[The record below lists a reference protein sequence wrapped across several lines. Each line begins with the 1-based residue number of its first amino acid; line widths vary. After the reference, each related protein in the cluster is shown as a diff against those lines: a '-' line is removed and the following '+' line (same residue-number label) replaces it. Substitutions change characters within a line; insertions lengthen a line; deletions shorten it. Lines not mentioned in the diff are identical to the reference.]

1 MENSKYIDLKE
12 MILKELSVLEDSLD
26 GSKDTSKIVE
36 LDQQLIGRLS
46 RMDSIRDKEMTKA
59 NIGRR
64 IQKKSQLIEALARLK
79 EADFGFCIDCGEEID
94 IRRLRIN
101 PIVRKCFSCMQD

>member
-79 EADFGFCIDCGEEID
+79 ESDFGFCIDCGEEID

>member
-46 RMDSIRDKEMTKA
+46 RMDSIQDKEMTRA

-79 EADFGFCIDCGEEID
+79 ESDFGFCIDCGEEID